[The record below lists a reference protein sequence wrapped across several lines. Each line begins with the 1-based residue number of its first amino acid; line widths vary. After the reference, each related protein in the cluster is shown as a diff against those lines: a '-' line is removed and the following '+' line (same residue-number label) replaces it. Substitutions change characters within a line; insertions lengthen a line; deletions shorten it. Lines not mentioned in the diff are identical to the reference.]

1 MASSEPN
8 ILEVSERGEM
18 PMARKFIWVT
28 LSKHQIYAWVIL
40 IGLIYLLSLPESY
53 HLAVLSTAPL
63 AAPEKFDVMIDP
75 GHGGMDPGGIGDGDV
90 YEKDIVLEI
99 ALRLKDYLEH
109 RGLAVGMTRTSD
121 TDVAHLGS
129 IRGTR
134 YQRDLNGRFLARHEG
149 AVGISIHANVSKDP
163 NQKGAIVFY
172 MRDSYI
178 DQIYANIILEHL
190 ERVQILNHPEPVP
203 RGNLLLLKAKPPV
216 LLVEVGFLS
225 NGEELAKL
233 ADPQFRQG
241 LAEALGQG
249 IVRFLDFYRL
259 EQSE

>member
-1 MASSEPN
+1 
-8 ILEVSERGEM
+8 
-18 PMARKFIWVT
+18 
-28 LSKHQIYAWVIL
+28 
-40 IGLIYLLSLPESY
+40 
-53 HLAVLSTAPL
+53 
-63 AAPEKFDVMIDP
+63 
-75 GHGGMDPGGIGDGDV
+75 
-90 YEKDIVLEI
+90 
-99 ALRLKDYLEH
+99 
-109 RGLAVGMTRTSD
+109 
-121 TDVAHLGS
+121 
-129 IRGTR
+129 
-134 YQRDLNGRFLARHEG
+134 
-149 AVGISIHANVSKDP
+149 
-163 NQKGAIVFY
+163 
-172 MRDSYI
+172 
-178 DQIYANIILEHL
+178 ILEHL